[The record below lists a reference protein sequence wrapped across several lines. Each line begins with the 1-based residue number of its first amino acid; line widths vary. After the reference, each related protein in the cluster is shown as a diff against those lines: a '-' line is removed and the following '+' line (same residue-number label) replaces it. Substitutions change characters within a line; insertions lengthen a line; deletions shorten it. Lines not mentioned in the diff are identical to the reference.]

1 MQRRKLQRKKQQ
13 RRKPKKNS
21 QKTLTAA
28 QRRLKARAVVKA
40 RREKLHALASKL
52 ANAAKG

>member
-21 QKTLTAA
+21 QETLTAA

-40 RREKLHALASKL
+40 RREKLHALANKL
-52 ANAAKG
+52 ANAAKS